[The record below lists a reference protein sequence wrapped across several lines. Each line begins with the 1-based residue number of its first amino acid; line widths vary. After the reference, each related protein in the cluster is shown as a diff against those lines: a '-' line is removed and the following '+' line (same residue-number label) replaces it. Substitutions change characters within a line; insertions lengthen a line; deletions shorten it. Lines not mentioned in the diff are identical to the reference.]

1 MENNIV
7 VLSDREHILLRP
19 SMYVG
24 GISETEYNDYLYKD
38 NEFKLCMYIKMFT
51 RYICRM
57 HLRT

>member
-24 GISETEYNDYLYKD
+24 GISETEYNDYLYKTM
-38 NEFKLCMYIKMFT
+38 NLNCV
-51 RYICRM
+51 
-57 HLRT
+57 HLNVFLHC